1 MFVIRSPSFQGVR
14 KLADISL
21 RDRRPHGRG
30 RRAYR
35 DVFKACSASL
45 CQL

>member
-1 MFVIRSPSFQGVR
+1 VR
-14 KLADISL
+14 KLGGISF

-35 DVFKACSASL
+35 DVFTACPESWYRL
-45 CQL
+45 